1 MQDNLFRLRG
11 VNQQMRV
18 LSPSLALQIKCV
30 FQGYNLNFTISSSQ
44 GREESALMEQN
55 GKQQA
60 RRKVATG
67 A

>member
-18 LSPSLALQIKCV
+18 LSPSLALQIKRV
-30 FQGYNLNFTISSSQ
+30 FQGYNFSFTISSSQ

-55 GKQQA
+55 GKQQT

>member
-1 MQDNLFRLRG
+1 MQDNLFRLQG

-18 LSPSLALQIKCV
+18 LSPSLALQIKRV